1 MIWLIIV
8 FLCVLLYLSM
18 VCAERGHHITSTVC
32 IVVVFIV
39 NFMIFADIMC
49 KMGYKLGIFL

>member
-1 MIWLIIV
+1 MLWLIIV
-8 FLCVLLYLSM
+8 FLYVLLYLSM
-18 VCAERGHHITSTVC
+18 TCAERGHRITSNAC

-49 KMGYKLGIFL
+49 KIGYKLGVL